1 MIFRRGGLTPCSP
14 AMDPR
19 SPSLDNLDGLNAH
32 TSDQLDTLNPASHDS
47 VTSFTSTPSR
57 SLSTKKVGTPL
68 PANLLPSAP
77 ASPPTPA
84 PSPTPHQRPP
94 NWHTADDEENGFLLN
109 LRIHFSTLSNARKQ
123 KLLEGLLDVCDSQ
136 QLSFVSSYVGPRLRK
151 DPFQVFPN
159 ELCLRV
165 CLV

>member
-1 MIFRRGGLTPCSP
+1 
-14 AMDPR
+14 MDSHR
-19 SPSLDNLDGLNAH
+19 ASFSDLGEGNAH
-32 TSDQLDTLNPASHDS
+32 TAEQLDPHSQPSRDS
-47 VTSFTSTPSR
+47 ATSFTSTPSR
-57 SLSTKKVGTPL
+57 SLSTKKTVTPL

-94 NWHTADDEENGFLLN
+94 NWHSTDDEESSFLLN
-109 LRIHFSTLSNARKQ
+109 LRIQFSTLSNARKQ

-165 CLV
+165 CYVIDFAVIPIQR